1 MIKEVYI
8 IKSGTGRYYEY
19 AGFKPKFSANREDAY
34 QFNSYKQAYTLLEAG
49 GDSYGSGYDNWF
61 SDGFYQIEKWFVVIE
76 EKIKSE

>member
-8 IKSGTGRYYEY
+8 IKSGTGRYYSY
-19 AGFKPKFSANREDAY
+19 PDWRPKFTENKEDAK
-34 QFNSYKQAYTLLEAG
+34 QFSSYERAYTVLEAG
-49 GDSYGSGYDNWF
+49 SDSDRFSNWF